1 MFHLENS
8 IPFIFQLFDVVWN
21 RNLHWRMHL
30 HLHSLTIETIDEPL
44 TWSGDFKWK
53 RLKNR
58 DGVVIYSLFVTGYH
72 LLKKMFTCEEIL
84 IFYEIPPSPPSPHI
98 PVPATRHFR
107 HIGPCSSICY
117 LILMFSSER
126 NQIVNNKRN
135 VNFNLGFFITFSI

>member
-1 MFHLENS
+1 
-8 IPFIFQLFDVVWN
+8 
-21 RNLHWRMHL
+21 MHL

-84 IFYEIPPSPPSPHI
+84 IFYEIPPSPPPHI
-98 PVPATRHFR
+98 FPFLQLDTLD
-107 HIGPCSSICY
+107 I
-117 LILMFSSER
+117 
-126 NQIVNNKRN
+126 
-135 VNFNLGFFITFSI
+135 